1 MKELVVCSGK
11 GGTGKT
17 SILAAF
23 AALAPNKVLADC
35 DVDAANLHLV
45 LAPHT
50 RRSEPFISGR
60 EAIIQPDACNGC
72 GVCAEVC
79 AYDAVIV
86 TEAPPDQTIYR
97 IDPFA
102 CEGCGVCVHFGPED
116 AIAFPDRRCGDWF
129 VSATRHGT
137 LVHAKLGIAAENSGK
152 LVTLVRNEARRI
164 AEQPGHDLILVDG
177 PPGIGCPAIAAV
189 TGADLLLAVTEPTIS
204 GRHDLERLHG
214 LTTHF
219 HLPMAVCVNKYD
231 INQEIAAGIEDW
243 CGEHGV
249 PVVGSI
255 PYDAAITAAQI
266 EGISIVERDGSPAAP
281 AVRDLWQR
289 TQELLGLER
298 APHRGTSPG
307 DS

>member
-1 MKELVVCSGK
+1 MRMKAARITAPVASITRESPTVSTFTFAERIDAQPGQFVMLTDYQ
-11 GGTGKT
+11 TGEKPF
-17 SILAAF
+17 SLSSVEEGAF
-23 AALAPNKVLADC
+23 SVTLRAVGPF
-35 DVDAANLHLV
+35 
-45 LAPHT
+45 T
-50 RRSEPFISGR
+50 RRISQLAVGDFVGIR
-60 EAIIQPDACNGC
+60 GAFGSSFFVPAGERVLLIGGGC
-72 GVCAEVC
+72 G
-79 AYDAVIV
+79 
-86 TEAPPDQTIYR
+86 TPPLYFLARQ
-97 IDPFA
+97 
-102 CEGCGVCVHFGPED
+102 
-116 AIAFPDRRCGDWF
+116 
-129 VSATRHGT
+129 
-137 LVHAKLGIAAENSGK
+137 
-152 LVTLVRNEARRI
+152 LVRNRNTVLLLNGAR
-164 AEQPGHDLILVDG
+164 
-177 PPGIGCPAIAAV
+177 

-231 INQEIAAGIEDW
+231 INQEIAAGIEGW
-243 CGEHGV
+243 CDEHGV

-289 TQELLGLER
+289 TQELLGVEH